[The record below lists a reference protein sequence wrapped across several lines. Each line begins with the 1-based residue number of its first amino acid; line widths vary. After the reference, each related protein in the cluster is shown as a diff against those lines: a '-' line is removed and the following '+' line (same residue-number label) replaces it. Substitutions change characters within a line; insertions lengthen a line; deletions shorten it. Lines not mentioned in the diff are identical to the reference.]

1 MQSRK
6 EEEPLTSSVRFWCR
20 ALTNHFEPASQLG
33 AGTEKRA
40 TKNEQLVLQHC
51 CKMSWIAMICCAFYH
66 PRSNLLTWFVAR
78 QVLCQ
83 GGKTRNIV
91 IQLPLHYNVA
101 KQVARFLLTVLRV
114 RTFSDD
120 RLCIYFIIPQF
131 KSMIFIYLSFYPSI
145 LWCFCYSVASEG
157 NVAFEFR
164 YLSKAIQA
172 LNFAIGPV

>member
-1 MQSRK
+1 MQLRK
-6 EEEPLTSSVRFWCR
+6 EEEEPLTSSVRFWCR

-66 PRSNLLTWFVAR
+66 PCSNLLTTWFVAR

-101 KQVARFLLTVLRV
+101 KQVARFLLTVLRI

-131 KSMIFIYLSFYPSI
+131 KCIIFIYLSFYPQHFVMF
-145 LWCFCYSVASEG
+145 LLFCSVRGQRSLR
-157 NVAFEFR
+157 V
-164 YLSKAIQA
+164 
-172 LNFAIGPV
+172 